1 MDLMPIITIEMLEG
15 RTIEQKREL
24 VSAITADMV
33 HIAKADPPA
42 VEIIIREMKKENFS
56 RAGKLLCDP

>member
-24 VSAITADMV
+24 VSAITADV
-33 HIAKADPPA
+33 VRIAKVDPAA
-42 VEIIIREMKKENFS
+42 VEIIIREMKRENFS
-56 RAGKLLCDP
+56 RAGRLLCDT